1 MTSAMA
7 RPVGKARIGL
17 WTSIALVIGNMIGSG
32 VFLLPASLASY
43 GGVSVVGWLVTA
55 VGAIALALVFWRLS
69 RAFPRIGGPYAYTYH
84 GFGGAIGFQV
94 AWGYWI
100 AIWAGNAAIVTAF
113 VGYLGEFWPGLTGSP
128 VLAAAVAIIAVWVLT
143 AVNAAGIR
151 PAGVVQVITTI
162 AKLIPLVAVAL
173 LGLFFFDSAN
183 FPAFN
188 PSGESNFS
196 AVTSVAALTLWAFI
210 GLESSTIPADD
221 VENPERTIPRA
232 TIIGTLITTV
242 IYILGTVAVMGLV
255 PAEQLASSTAPF
267 ADAAR
272 AMFGSWAGY
281 VVAIGA
287 LFSTFGCLNGWILL
301 QGQIPLAAAKD
312 GLFPAAFGRVSA
324 NGTPVFGLVV
334 SSILVTLL
342 ILFNYNSTLV
352 ELFNFTLLLATMTTL
367 VPYVFTTMA
376 ALVLYATDRTHFKEK
391 PGAGEVLIALVAF
404 VYSMWTLYGAG
415 AEVVMWG
422 TLLMLAGLPIYVW
435 MKSQSPAA
443 GGKAAAT
450 SGR

>member
-1 MTSAMA
+1 MATVAARSA
-7 RPVGKARIGL
+7 GKARIGL
-17 WTSIALVIGNMIGSG
+17 WTAIALVIGNMIGSG

-43 GGVSVVGWLVTA
+43 GGISIVGWLVTA
-55 VGAIALALVFWRLS
+55 VGALALALVFWRLS
-69 RAFPRIGGPYAYTYH
+69 RSFPRIGGPYAYTYH

-113 VGYLGEFWPGLTGSP
+113 VGYLGEFWPGLTASP
-128 VLAAAVAIIAVWVLT
+128 VVSAAAGILVVWILT
-143 AVNAAGIR
+143 FVSAAGIR

-162 AKLIPLVAVAL
+162 AKLVPLVGIAV
-173 LGLFFFDSAN
+173 LGLFFFDGAN
-183 FPAFN
+183 FPAYN
-188 PSGESNFS
+188 PSGGSGFS
-196 AVTSVAALTLWAFI
+196 AITSVAALTLWAFI

-232 TIIGTLITTV
+232 TIIGTVITAA
-242 IYILGTVAVMGLV
+242 IYILGTVAVMGLI
-255 PAEQLASSTAPF
+255 PADQLGASTAPF

-272 AMFGSWAGY
+272 AMFGDWAGY

-301 QGQIPLAAAKD
+301 QGQIPLAAARD
-312 GLFPAAFGRVSA
+312 GLFPSVFGRVSG
-324 NGTPVFGLVV
+324 NGTPVFGLVL
-334 SSILVTLL
+334 SSVLVTLL

-376 ALVLYATDRTHFKEK
+376 ALVLYATDRKHFPQK
-391 PGAGEVLIALVAF
+391 PGAGEVLIALIAF
-404 VYSMWTLYGAG
+404 LYSMWTLYGAG
-415 AEVVMWG
+415 AEVVLWG
-422 TLLMLAGLPIYVW
+422 TILMLAGLPIYAW
-435 MKSQSPAA
+435 MKWQAPAPSV
-443 GGKAAAT
+443 GGAAV
-450 SGR
+450 GR